1 LSRTITLAE
10 LERGGVP
17 AASSYIESFERDT
30 QLRACFFDLNGA
42 AIAGEGCETFAV
54 MRSHA
59 ARSRSSQF
67 RVQYGLVRVAL
78 VLPGS
83 GGHDYLFATKL
94 PAGPRAA
101 FGMDKAA
108 VVLRVAV
115 AFSVSGF
122 ICYLLTLYLTGP
134 ILRLRQAARQLAG
147 GMLST
152 RAMAAIERRGDEL
165 GALGKDFNTMA
176 APIEERI
183 SRQRQLI
190 LDISHELRSPLAR
203 LNVALD
209 LARGGKPGASHSI
222 TWNPTWCGS
231 TG

>member
-1 LSRTITLAE
+1 LAE

-152 RAMAAIERRGDEL
+152 RAMAA
-165 GALGKDFNTMA
+165 
-176 APIEERI
+176 PIEERI